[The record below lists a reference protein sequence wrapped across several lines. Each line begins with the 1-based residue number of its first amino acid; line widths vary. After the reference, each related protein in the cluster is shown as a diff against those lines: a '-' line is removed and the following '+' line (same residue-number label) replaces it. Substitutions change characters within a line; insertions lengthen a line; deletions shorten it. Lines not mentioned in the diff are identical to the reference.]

1 MAIQYKT
8 MMSKVE
14 KMLAQPSSTQ
24 SAGLLSPTK
33 GAKQPAST
41 SPEAAVAKYVALIR
55 KQRQELMK

>member
-8 MMSKVE
+8 MMNKIE
-14 KMLAQPSSTQ
+14 KAMVKPASSS

-33 GAKQPAST
+33 AAVQPANT